1 MGDVEIIFKRTH
13 PFLIPYIIVDIIRII
28 WAIGMETTLSILGL
42 FNLEI
47 PTIGTTLYWANYY
60 NAMYRGIWWWWG
72 FPVIVMIVTIF
83 GLYLLSVKFTTIW
96 ILLLEFSELKFCER
110 VKNMDSVISVKNLKS
125 YYVSSIFGKKI
136 TVKAV
141 NDVII

>member
-1 MGDVEIIFKRTH
+1 
-13 PFLIPYIIVDIIRII
+13 
-28 WAIGMETTLSILGL
+28 METTLSILGL

-83 GLYLLSVKFTTIW
+83 GLYLLSVSLQNYLDPTTRIQR
-96 ILLLEFSELKFCER
+96 IKVL
-110 VKNMDSVISVKNLKS
+110 
-125 YYVSSIFGKKI
+125 
-136 TVKAV
+136 
-141 NDVII
+141 